1 MSPGGENGTLLQ
13 YLCWKNPWTEE
24 TGWLQSMVSQRVGH
38 DGASEPHTLL
48 HI

>member
-1 MSPGGENGTLLQ
+1 MAPYSSIYVGRI
-13 YLCWKNPWTEE
+13 PWTEE
-24 TGWLQSMVSQRVGH
+24 TGWLQSMASQRVGH